1 MLRTLGKHWTIGG
14 CFLLRAA
21 FIELLDHN
29 WSNIGLI
36 WIVMV
41 LSWITSIGRWLAN
54 FRCSF
59 KFGYCQPVLKTLWG
73 HYSDLSWSSLWDSSQ
88 GRCISGN
95 YPVECETCA
104 RLIQRGTWF
113 YRRHYKSVHLRLK
126 EFVCQD
132 CNKMFAESGT
142 LKRHK
147 TRCLAMMNRRTRS
160 YAHLTRAPSVYP
172 KPNHWLVYVIV
183 FSF

>member
-1 MLRTLGKHWTIGG
+1 MFFCYEPHSLSCWIIIGPISALYG
-14 CFLLRAA
+14 LWWYYHELHPLVSCWPNFL
-21 FIELLDHN
+21 
-29 WSNIGLI
+29 
-36 WIVMV
+36 
-41 LSWITSIGRWLAN
+41 
-54 FRCSF
+54 CSF
-59 KFGYCQPVLKTLWG
+59 KFGYCQPVLQTLLG
-73 HYSDLSWSSLWDSSQ
+73 HYSHLSWSSLWDCSQ

-172 KPNHWLVYVIV
+172 KPNH
-183 FSF
+183 